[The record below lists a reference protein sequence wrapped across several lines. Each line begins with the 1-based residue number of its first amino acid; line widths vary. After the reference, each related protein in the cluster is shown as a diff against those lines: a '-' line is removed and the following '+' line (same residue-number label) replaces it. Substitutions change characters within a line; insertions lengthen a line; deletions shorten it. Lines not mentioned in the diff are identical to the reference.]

1 MPDDWSFYRV
11 FDFYLKAHKVFNLKF
26 DPALENVMVF
36 LQTYFLKLEVKND
49 QHK

>member
-26 DPALENVMVF
+26 DGQKRPTQVMKEMIHE
-36 LQTYFLKLEVKND
+36 LSIELAC
-49 QHK
+49 